1 MRTSQQFY
9 KRIKEWAIFEKQNI
23 LKERTFNRNFPFAFL
38 GLGNLG
44 EELVLYLD
52 ENSLG
57 SSSKGGCSY
66 DNIVEIDSNFN
77 TLKARE
83 IKFISLNGTK
93 QCKKCEQKAPPFQ
106 LKCLKCSDNNFKL
119 ISDSRS
125 GISASAHVKYGHII
139 QEYVIFI
146 SDYNEKSDILNLKCF
161 KILSDN
167 IYFANYCKNQFE
179 NGTGNTCNLLPYSY
193 DWYSSGPIKLLDL
206 NIICKNLNNESIDED
221 SLNKDSIN
229 NNFLEI
235 LFDNFDNSISEKI
248 PTELLKHLE
257 IDNSSNSDFI
267 DYSEIKDK
275 LTLKHKLLGKKRG
288 ELTRK

>member
-146 SDYNEKSDILNLKCF
+146 SDYDEKCDILNLKCF

-179 NGTGNTCNLLPYSY
+179 NGKGNTCNLLPYSY

-206 NIICKNLNNESIDED
+206 NIICKNLNE
-221 SLNKDSIN
+221 N

-235 LFDNFDNSISEKI
+235 LFDNFDNNISEKI
-248 PTELLKHLE
+248 PIELLKHLE
-257 IDNSSNSDFI
+257 IDNSIDFI
-267 DYSEIKDK
+267 DYIEIKDQ
-275 LTLKHKLLGKKRG
+275 LTLKPKLLGKKRG